1 MHALNQDQTEYTLK
15 ISSSVSD
22 ILSLIGIFFNY
33 EKSYSFDRFS
43 PLLNERTNQSEL

>member
-22 ILSLIGIFFNY
+22 ILSLIGNFFNSNY

-43 PLLNERTNQSEL
+43 PLPH